1 MILRWRPLRFTSVG
15 LFTVSFLL
23 YSEALEEHNKK
34 ECRCYPLR
42 KTNTYML
49 SIFRKWF
56 SQKEEKKE
64 TQEELMKKFLV
75 VGLGNIGPKYHN
87 TRHNIGFRILDALA
101 KEESLSF
108 ETEKL
113 GDLTTYKH
121 KGRTILLLKPN
132 TYMNLSGKAVRYWL
146 TKEKIPVENLLIIT
160 DDINLSF
167 GTIRVKAKGSAG
179 GHNGLKDIEAQL
191 NTSKYCRF
199 RFGVGAE
206 FSKGRQVDYVLGEWR
221 AEEETTMPE
230 RLDKG
235 IALIKSF
242 TTAGLTNTMNTFN
255 GK

>member
-1 MILRWRPLRFTSVG
+1 MLSV
-15 LFTVSFLL
+15 
-23 YSEALEEHNKK
+23 
-34 ECRCYPLR
+34 LR
-42 KTNTYML
+42 K
-49 SIFRKWF
+49 IF
-56 SQKEEKKE
+56 SKE
-64 TQEELMKKFLV
+64 TQNSKEETQEDLMKKFLV

-87 TRHNIGFRILDALA
+87 TRHNIGFKILDAFA
-101 KEESLSF
+101 KEESLTF

-121 KGRTILLLKPN
+121 KGRTVLLLKPN

-146 TKEKIPVENLLIIT
+146 TKEKVPIENLLIIT

-179 GHNGLKDIEAQL
+179 GHNGLKDIEIQL

-206 FSKGRQVDYVLGEWR
+206 FSKGRQVDYVLGEWGP
-221 AEEETTMPE
+221 EEEAAMPE

-242 TTAGLTNTMNTFN
+242 VGAGLANTMNTFN